1 MPTVEALRE
10 MLKRMYCPLEVV
22 SGCVRWFVTCHP
34 LFGHPENA
42 RYGRSRWRASSR
54 TRRMLD
60 VQPSDPP
67 MTHPPPPSSMLGAAL
82 DAALDAAVARYRSRH
97 PTSARQLDEAAEVM
111 PGGNT
116 RSVLFQAPFPLT
128 MVRGEGCWLWD
139 ADGHRLLDGL
149 GEFTAGLYGH
159 SAAPIRAAIVAA
171 LEGGLSLSSHTLRE
185 VELAREIVR
194 RFPSMPLLRFT
205 NSGTEA
211 NLLALAAAVAHTGRH
226 KVLVFDGAYHGGVLS
241 FGGGPGAEKSPV
253 NVPHDWLL
261 APYNDLDAAQ
271 ALVRREGSALAAIL
285 VEPMLGAGGCIPGT
299 PAFLHGLRRL
309 ADESGALLVLDE
321 VMTSRLALG
330 GRQSLL
336 GITPD
341 LTTLGKYFGG
351 GLSFGAFGGRRDVM
365 ARFDPRRPDAL
376 GHAGTFNNNVLTMA
390 AGLAGLREL
399 WTPAAA
405 EALNRRGDHL
415 RERCN
420 ALFTQHGLALQFSG
434 LGSLMSLHATN
445 RPLRRPADLAGSDP
459 RVKDLLF
466 FALLERG
473 VFIARRGLIA
483 LSLPFG
489 DAEVDLFVAAL
500 DDALAAHAA
509 VLPAAV

>member
-1 MPTVEALRE
+1 MSAPH
-10 MLKRMYCPLEVV
+10 
-22 SGCVRWFVTCHP
+22 S
-34 LFGHPENA
+34 
-42 RYGRSRWRASSR
+42 AS
-54 TRRMLD
+54 
-60 VQPSDPP
+60 
-67 MTHPPPPSSMLGAAL
+67 L
-82 DAALDAAVARYRSRH
+82 DAALAAALQRYRDRH
-97 PTSARQLDEAAEVM
+97 PASARQLEQAAEFL

-171 LEGGLSLSSHTLRE
+171 LDDGLSLSSHTLRE

-194 RFPSMPLLRFT
+194 QFPAMALMRFT

-211 NLLALAAAVAHTGRH
+211 NLLALAVAVAHTGRR
-226 KVLVFDGAYHGGVLS
+226 KVLVFDGAYHGGVLA
-241 FGGGPGAEKSPV
+241 FGGAAGAV

-261 APYNDLDAAQ
+261 APYNDLDAA
-271 ALVRREGSALAAIL
+271 AAIVRREGNAPAAIL
-285 VEPMLGAGGCIPGT
+285 VEPMLGSGGCIPGT
-299 PAFLHGLRRL
+299 PEFLQGLRRL
-309 ADESGALLVLDE
+309 ADETGALLVFDE

-330 GRQSLL
+330 GRQFLL
-336 GITPD
+336 GLTPD

-365 ARFDPRRPDAL
+365 ERFDPRRPDAL

-399 WTPAAA
+399 LTPAAI
-405 EALNRRGDHL
+405 EALNRRGDRL

-420 ALFTQHGLALQFSG
+420 ALFAGRGLALQFSG
-434 LGSLMSLHATN
+434 LGSLMNLHATN

-459 RVKDLLF
+459 RIKDLLF

-473 VFIARRGLIA
+473 VFIARRGLVA

-489 DAEVDLFVAAL
+489 DAEVDQFTAAL
-500 DDALAAHAA
+500 DDTLAAYQS
-509 VLPAAV
+509 VLPAAG